1 MKKENVKKE
10 NVLEYPY
17 EIKDMPMDK
26 ASLSLID
33 LVNQRQIRNTQVNSL
48 FRDLKQG
55 KHFDSMFVVNVNN
68 GTRRIRVI
76 DGGHRTEA
84 LKKYFELYPHNKI
97 IISMAVYKDLTDTEE
112 RAVFTKWNLGVKQSV
127 DDFINSYKVEIP
139 EYESMLEELP
149 VNIYGSKNKMRLRYI
164 VDAYLSAKT
173 NPYAGGCGYTRL
185 DWLAALKEI
194 DYDAVASM
202 KDSFGVIKKVFNPKD
217 IVDFTRLTA
226 FKFSNFKAIYRL
238 VDVNKV
244 LLGKN
249 YVIKRMSKILY
260 NNSIMENYRVAHR
273 QGTVESFEMY
283 KRMLNQ
289 GVDHKFK

>member
-1 MKKENVKKE
+1 MKKENI
-10 NVLEYPY
+10 LEYPY
-17 EIKDMPMDK
+17 KVKDMVLGK
-26 ASLSLID
+26 ADMSLID
-33 LVNQRQIRNTQVNSL
+33 LVNQRQIRNTQVNSIL
-48 FRDLKQG
+48 RDLKQG

-76 DGGHRTEA
+76 DGGHRTQA
-84 LKKYFELYPHNKI
+84 LKKYFETYPNEKVKV
-97 IISMAVYKDLTDTEE
+97 SMAVYNDLTDSEE
-112 RAVFTKWNLGVKQSV
+112 RAIFTKWNLGVKQSV

-149 VNIYGSKNKMRLRYI
+149 VNIYGSKNKMKLRYI
-164 VDAYLSAKT
+164 VDAYLSART
-173 NPYAGGCGYTRL
+173 NPYTGGCAYTRL
-185 DWLAALKEI
+185 EWLSALKEI

-202 KDSFGVIKKVFNPKD
+202 KDSFGVIKNVFNQKD

-226 FKFSNFKAIYRL
+226 FKFSNFKAIFRL

-249 YVIKRMSKILY
+249 YVVKRMSKILY
-260 NNSIMENYRVAHR
+260 NNSIMENYRIAHR

-283 KRMLNQ
+283 RRMLNQ